1 MIQGNRQEGKY
12 GPLMGKEESFYAD
25 MYSKMNRVG
34 NGFKM
39 GRWEVGFL
47 QVGAW
52 VFIGGCLV
60 VNLVHEEL

>member
-1 MIQGNRQEGKY
+1 MAVLRWSGYLRPDQFLDHLTVI
-12 GPLMGKEESFYAD
+12 
-25 MYSKMNRVG
+25 KMKNVG

-52 VFIGGCLV
+52 VFIGGYLV
-60 VNLVHEEL
+60 VNLVHE

>member
-1 MIQGNRQEGKY
+1 
-12 GPLMGKEESFYAD
+12 

-60 VNLVHEEL
+60 VNLVHEESEVEFVHAVSAGGSVKFLPAE

>member
-1 MIQGNRQEGKY
+1 
-12 GPLMGKEESFYAD
+12 MGKEESFYAD

-47 QVGAW
+47 QVGAL
-52 VFIGGCLV
+52 VFIGGYLV